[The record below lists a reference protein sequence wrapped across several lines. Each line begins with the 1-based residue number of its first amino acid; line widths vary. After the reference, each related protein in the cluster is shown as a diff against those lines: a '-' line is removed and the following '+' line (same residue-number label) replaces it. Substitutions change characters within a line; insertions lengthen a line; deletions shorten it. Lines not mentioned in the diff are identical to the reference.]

1 MKLETTQLK
10 ITGDF
15 TMRCGGCERTVRFAL
30 KTLPGIQQAEASY
43 KTQHIQIIHDPEEAT
58 PATIQEKLA
67 DLGYETSLIN

>member
-1 MKLETTQLK
+1 MKLETTQLE

-30 KTLPGIQQAEASY
+30 KTLPGIQQVEASY
-43 KTQHIQIIHDPEEAT
+43 KTQHIQIIHDHEEAT